1 MAARAVVGKAA
12 PRRVERLSGEEAC
25 PKLRGWPLLIGFV
38 LACPAGAALL
48 VHASARGHGLPAAIY
63 VCALVALYGVGW
75 IYHLLRWSPENR
87 ARLRRLD
94 HAVIYVFIAATYTP
108 IVVVGLHDTVGW
120 LLLAAAWVGA
130 AVGVL
135 AKLVRFE
142 GSRVIGGT
150 MYIVVGWLPLFGIP
164 MFVDEL
170 GVANT
175 ILMFGGGI
183 VYTAGAA
190 VLAAR
195 RPDPAPAVF
204 GYHEVWHTMVLVASA
219 MHYVLI
225 WRVLG
230 H

>member
-1 MAARAVVGKAA
+1 MADTMV
-12 PRRVERLSGEEAC
+12 RRVERLSGDELC
-25 PKLRGWPLLIGFV
+25 PKLRGWPLLVGFV
-38 LACPAGAALL
+38 LAVPAGAALL
-48 VHASARGHGLPAAIY
+48 VRAAGHGHALPVAIY
-63 VCALVALYGVGW
+63 VAALVGLYGIGW
-75 IYHLLRWSPENR
+75 IYHLLRWSPGAR

-108 IVVVGLHDTVGW
+108 VAVAGLHDAVGYW
-120 LLLAAAWVGA
+120 LLAAAWAGA
-130 AVGVL
+130 ALGAT

-150 MYIVVGWLPLFGIP
+150 MYIVVGWLPIFVIP
-164 MFVDEL
+164 DFVVHL
-170 GVANT
+170 GVANA

-195 RPDPAPAVF
+195 RPDPFPAVF

-225 WRVLG
+225 WRVVG
-230 H
+230 